1 MKLQSIHFYTY
12 DALFKQPII
21 TPKVTLKSRKALII
35 ECIDDKGRHYFSE
48 SNAFET
54 NWYDEETIASVYK
67 ALKHWFHHHVKNQN
81 LNDYH
86 EALDTLRSIEHQ
98 PAARSTAVIIFFQ
111 AFHDLP
117 SFSVDYGATISGM
130 TDEKLSQLKQTK
142 PKRVKLKWSEH
153 VLSDLSHLQSLP
165 FQPLLA
171 LDANESLSSKDFIT
185 LKEVHHEYPIIYIE
199 EPFKDLK
206 LTEHINVK
214 EMPSIAIDEKART
227 LEKIKALVSKYPI
240 DTVVLKPFRLG
251 GIDKVLEAMKYLQKQ
266 RIKVVIGGMY
276 EYGLSRYFTAYL
288 SRFAD
293 YPGDVT
299 PYGYYFDQEYTAPN
313 GLLKKGRIEFAP
325 PNVNVS
331 QLQSY
336 E

>member
-1 MKLQSIHFYTY
+1 MKFQSIHFYTY
-12 DALFKQPII
+12 NAPFKQQII

-35 ECIDDKGRHYFSE
+35 ECIDDRGHHYYSE

-54 NWYDEETIASVYK
+54 DWYDEETIASVYK
-67 ALKHWFHHHVKNQN
+67 TLKYWFHYQVKNQN

-86 EALDTLRSIEHQ
+86 EALDTLKSIEHQ

-111 AFHDLP
+111 AFHELP

-130 TDEKLSQLKQTK
+130 TDEKLSQLIQTK

-153 VLSDLSHLQSLP
+153 VLSDLSHLQSLR

-171 LDANESLSSKDFIT
+171 LDANESLTAKDLNA

-199 EPFKDLK
+199 EPFKNLE
-206 LTEHINVK
+206 LTIKSDVQK
-214 EMPSIAIDEKART
+214 IPPIAIDEKART
-227 LEKIKALVSKYPI
+227 LEEILTLVSKYPI

-251 GIDKVLEAMKYLQKQ
+251 GIDKVLEAVKYLQKQ

-288 SRFAD
+288 SQFAD

-299 PYGYYFDQEYTAPN
+299 PYGYYFDQEYTTPN